1 MLLTFNIFL
10 GIKLL
15 SIDNFVQPI
24 DDRSRQ
30 MVALQPDEDHF
41 VSHWNDDDDD
51 HDHVSVFPSSAPEI
65 LIETTPTT
73 TKKRRS
79 GILLF
84 IYLN

>member
-1 MLLTFNIFL
+1 
-10 GIKLL
+10 
-15 SIDNFVQPI
+15 VQPI

-41 VSHWNDDDDD
+41 VSHWNDEDED

-79 GILLF
+79 GILWF
-84 IYLN
+84 ICLNWV

>member
-1 MLLTFNIFL
+1 VLLTFNIFL